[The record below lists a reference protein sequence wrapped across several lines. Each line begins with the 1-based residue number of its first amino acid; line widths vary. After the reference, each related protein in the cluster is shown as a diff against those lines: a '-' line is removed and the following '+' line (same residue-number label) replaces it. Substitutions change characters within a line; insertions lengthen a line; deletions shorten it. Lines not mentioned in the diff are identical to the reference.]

1 MDACTIWI
9 SVCQNRLL
17 LRLEFDL
24 DNVCVHLFII
34 HLVTLLSVHPAI
46 HTFSLPT
53 HLSIAHPHILPS
65 IHLSIQSTIH
75 PSLNTSIHSTIHP
88 TIHLSIYQHIH
99 PLNYPSIYPPT
110 HPLSFIY
117 PFIHHLSTRW
127 NIRLFIHLCFS
138 VCLPICMVIEKGLH
152 SLLVTYW
159 CITSPK
165 ISGVKQ
171 VFYLLI
177 TLQIDPT
184 GLDRDG

>member
-110 HPLSFIY
+110 HPPIIHPPIY
-117 PFIHHLSTRW
+117 LPVHLSIHSFTRPSPQPLLTH
-127 NIRLFIHLCFS
+127 LFSQQLHGPSTALS
-138 VCLPICMVIEKGLH
+138 PGLG
-152 SLLVTYW
+152 
-159 CITSPK
+159 
-165 ISGVKQ
+165 SGSKPGP
-171 VFYLLI
+171 L
-177 TLQIDPT
+177 PT
-184 GLDRDG
+184 GSP